1 VKLSLDADHEIY
13 RIYSY
18 AHDTVVV
25 QNPQQSLP
33 AEFPRLEREQQRAL
47 LYSQARASFV
57 ISLERLDL
65 AWSPPHLEGLRAEHL
80 EALLSEAP
88 EVVLLGT
95 GQRLRFPAP
104 EVSAPLVRA
113 GVGMEVMDS
122 GAACRTYNIL
132 ASEGRRVVAAVLM
145 CP

>member
-95 GQRLRFPAP
+95 RSATVPSATRSSKPA
-104 EVSAPLVRA
+104 RA
-113 GVGMEVMDS
+113 GAGRSPHQRASRRRARKADS
-122 GAACRTYNIL
+122 R
-132 ASEGRRVVAAVLM
+132 
-145 CP
+145 